1 MTNSFKIIEMLS
13 PVGRNDALFVLET
26 TAGHI
31 NRVCGELTSPELPG
45 SWKVTALLLM
55 PPASDPTLARRVAVA
70 LTGPD
75 GLEPGMH
82 LVESVE

>member
-13 PVGRNDALFVLET
+13 PVGRNDKLFVLET

-31 NRVCGELTSPELPG
+31 SRVCAALTSPELPG
-45 SWKVTALLLM
+45 KWTVTVLPLM
-55 PPASDPTLARRVAVA
+55 PPASDPALARRIAVA

-82 LVESVE
+82 LVESR